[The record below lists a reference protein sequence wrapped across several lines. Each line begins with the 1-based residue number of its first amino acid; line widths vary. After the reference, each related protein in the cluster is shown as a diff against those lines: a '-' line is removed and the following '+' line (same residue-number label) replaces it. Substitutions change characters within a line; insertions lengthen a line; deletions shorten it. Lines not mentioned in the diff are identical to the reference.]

1 MRTYELK
8 IKDKEYEI
16 KVKSFSLDS
25 AELEVEGE
33 TIKVVVDAIGDDMAG
48 KMPSRP
54 LPTKSPAATPAPSG
68 GGAAAPKKSTPS
80 GGAGA
85 VIAPIP
91 GAIMEVFVK
100 EGDHVV
106 AGQPVVKMEAMKMEN
121 IINSEIEGNVVSISV
136 NPGDAVGQGD
146 ELLAVE

>member
-25 AELEVEGE
+25 AELEVGGE
-33 TIKVVVDAIGDDMAG
+33 TIKVDVNAIGDDMAG
-48 KMPSRP
+48 KVPSRP
-54 LPTKSPAATPAPSG
+54 LPTHTPSQAPAATPSSG
-68 GGAAAPKKSTPS
+68 GAPKKSAPT

-85 VIAPIP
+85 VVAPIP

-121 IINSEIEGNVVSISV
+121 IINAEIEGNVVSVSV